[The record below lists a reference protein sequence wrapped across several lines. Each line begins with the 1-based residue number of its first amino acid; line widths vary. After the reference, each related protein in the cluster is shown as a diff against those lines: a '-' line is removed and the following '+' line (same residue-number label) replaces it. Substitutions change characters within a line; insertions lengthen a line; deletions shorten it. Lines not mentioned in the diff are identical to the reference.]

1 MLVLTR
7 KKNESII
14 IGEGIEVKIACI
26 NRNQVRV
33 GIIAPRNVPIYRK
46 EIAPFVTDNESAAI
60 ESVVAV

>member
-14 IGEGIEVKIACI
+14 IGDGIEVKIACI

-33 GIIAPRNVPIYRK
+33 GIIAPRNIPVYRK
-46 EIAPFVTDNESAAI
+46 EIAPFVVDSENQV
-60 ESVVAV
+60 ESVLAV

>member
-14 IGEGIEVKIACI
+14 IGDGIEVKIACI

-33 GIIAPRNVPIYRK
+33 GIIAPRDIPIYRK
-46 EIAPFVTDNESAAI
+46 EIAPFVVDGER
-60 ESVVAV
+60 SVENVLTV